1 MSGSAQDGSS
11 GSARRGAGGSAGV
24 GVRSSS
30 AIDLQAA
37 QRAKARAQYA
47 ALARH
52 KVGSG
57 ASLPRPRKSSD
68 AGIGSLTTSAA
79 TSPERVGRT
88 RSRVAGVSQSQP
100 SSRSGSPS
108 SRLSYATY
116 SARMEAARG
125 GGGSGDATDSG
136 RPRRLTGIPR
146 STGASREASRETSPS
161 RFGPAPFGSKLS
173 CRGRSLAG
181 LERPSVRPVMAQKI
195 LQQSREAESAIA
207 DALTCDSLESGDY
220 ARGGHTRKRLFDD
233 HSDDSET
240 SSVCS
245 ERSFDSYRRPSDF
258 QLKLDISEIIANCA
272 STHWGDRKEG
282 LVGLLVFLQTGQ
294 LLRPNELQLVTEI
307 FTKMFMDSH
316 TKVFS
321 LFLDTLWELLQAH
334 RADLN
339 DWLYVLLTRLLNKLG
354 TDLLN
359 SIHTK
364 IQRLLAH
371 VREAFPPDLQL
382 ACVLRFL
389 TDATQTPNARVR
401 TATLTHLTALCAACG
416 DPAAMPTRPPAP
428 AALAKIV
435 SLAADSKQPGEVR
448 RAARGALV
456 AMFDLAA
463 PQVAMMLA
471 ELPQEFQEIASPLL
485 QSHLRRSS
493 GGGGG
498 GTGGSPPSPGR
509 ASPSGALSSPGTPQT
524 PRQTALASRAIGAE
538 EEDLN
543 PEEVYRSL
551 RRTTAEIQSYPFGD
565 AAPGT
570 GNMGNAPTALGGK
583 LPDRDRDT
591 TSQDSGISQMSAGA
605 GDKLDALEEHFEA
618 LSLTRNNS
626 ILENF
631 VAECTF
637 AESVDSNPTLV
648 MDHYFHVLAW
658 WDLSEPQFIT
668 INIHFLL
675 KPPPAWMGR
684 SSSLSSP
691 THRLNSL
698 KDYNGIDADS
708 SLGHTENGFLSRESQ
723 EDSEALR
730 KALEIVRPQDS
741 PNGTEV
747 PLTASTARRDAFYTL
762 QTLAKEA
769 NAAALTEHFKV
780 LLRVLLEL
788 LGRPDEP
795 QRGAV
800 LGVLSELLLRREVA
814 PGFNKYVELLV
825 LKVLEAYKEYSKDV
839 PRMAELCSASVGAVL
854 PPDTVIRVLNPLIT
868 TGDFPVN
875 LGAIK
880 MLMKAYN
887 NEESSVRKSAV
898 FCMVALHN
906 ALGEAALQP
915 HLAALSGSKLKL
927 LNLYIR
933 RAQSGSGSGG
943 GGGGGSGSSGNASA
957 PTSPKNN
964 QAP

>member
-1 MSGSAQDGSS
+1 MEWCVERWRRECFCVTFSCASPPGSTENLHQQMGSGGGAGGSLLHRTPSLTRQHRS
-11 GSARRGAGGSAGV
+11 GIPVLAHKTGGDHAARRGAGGSAGV

-245 ERSFDSYRRPSDF
+245 ERSFDSYRRPSD
-258 QLKLDISEIIANCA
+258 DISEIIANCA

-416 DPAAMPTRPPAP
+416 NPAAMPTRPPAP

-524 PRQTALASRAIGAE
+524 PRQTALTSRAIGAE

-551 RRTTAEIQSYPFGD
+551 RRTTAEIQSYPF
-565 AAPGT
+565 
-570 GNMGNAPTALGGK
+570 
-583 LPDRDRDT
+583 DRDRDT

-626 ILENF
+626 
-631 VAECTF
+631 
-637 AESVDSNPTLV
+637 
-648 MDHYFHVLAW
+648 
-658 WDLSEPQFIT
+658 
-668 INIHFLL
+668 
-675 KPPPAWMGR
+675 GR

-698 KDYNGIDADS
+698 KDYNGIDTDS

-814 PGFNKYVELLV
+814 PGFNNYVELLV

-868 TGDFPVN
+868 TGEFPVN

-880 MLMKAYN
+880 MLMKVVEARPKDLLEPHLDAVMPALIKAYN